1 MSRYHVASL
10 FFQRA
15 LHELSPS
22 SANAKPEA
30 ESDGQLN
37 HKFTGEIL
45 YNAGLS
51 LLMACKP
58 LEAFHAFESAASLY
72 QLRPHYWIRLTECCI
87 VYHSQQWDAAINSG
101 MIAGAVAS
109 GRARRDRKSVVEGKS
124 VAVRVALGGRRII
137 KKKKTQNDN
146 A

>member
-72 QLRPHYWIRLTECCI
+72 QLRPHRSEERRVGKEC
-87 VYHSQQWDAAINSG
+87 VSTSRSRGSPYP
-101 MIAGAVAS
+101 
-109 GRARRDRKSVVEGKS
+109 
-124 VAVRVALGGRRII
+124 
-137 KKKKTQNDN
+137 
-146 A
+146 